1 MGKRR
6 FDLFDE
12 GTRSENLPH
21 RSGMD
26 PDGPLLGE
34 IRKTSQSLEEFFAPV
49 FIEEAPCEKIGD
61 RDQEKQVRDHV
72 V

>member
-6 FDLFDE
+6 FDLFNE
-12 GTRSENLPH
+12 RTRSENLPH

-34 IRKTSQSLEEFFAPV
+34 IRETPHSLEEFFTPV
-49 FIEEAPCEKIGD
+49 FIEEAPCEKIGG
-61 RDQEKQVRDHV
+61 RDQEK
-72 V
+72 

>member
-6 FDLFDE
+6 FDLLDK
-12 GTRSENLPH
+12 GTRSENFPH

-26 PDGPLLGE
+26 PYGSLRGE
-34 IRKTSQSLEEFFAPV
+34 VGKTPQSLEELFAPV
-49 FIEEAPCEKIGD
+49 FIEEASREKIGGA
-61 RDQEKQVRDHV
+61 DQEKQAGDHV